1 MISFTDVA
9 PAPSLD
15 LAPEVDV
22 IALRRDF
29 HAHPE
34 LGFEEVRTSGL
45 VAQRLRALGLE
56 VREGVGVTGV
66 IAVLRGEAG
75 DGPTALLR
83 ADMDALPVAEENTWD
98 WKSTVNQKMHACGHD
113 AHTAILLTVA
123 RLLVMEKASLRG
135 KVVFMFQ
142 PAEEGLGGAGK
153 MIEDGLLDTKPDFAL
168 GLHVWSEVEAGLV
181 AVSEGPVMASA
192 DAFTCTIQGKGGHG
206 AIPHETIDPI
216 VIAAQ
221 LVSGLHTVVSR
232 NIHPAAAGVV
242 TVGRVTAGST
252 FNVIPDVA
260 ELEGTVRAFDETVR
274 ATLERRCRELCE
286 ELPKAFGATAKFNY
300 QRQYRATVNLPH
312 WCDVIRA
319 AAANVVGTDHVIPFN
334 PTLGA
339 EDFSM
344 VLERVP
350 GAYFFVGARNES
362 IGAKYPHH
370 HPKFSIDE
378 RALMIGA
385 QTFVEAVRSQLG

>member
-1 MISFTDVA
+1 MISLHDLA

-34 LGFEEVRTSGL
+34 LGFEEIRTSGL
-45 VAQRLRALGLE
+45 VAARLRALGLE
-56 VREGVGVTGV
+56 VREGVGGTGV
-66 IAVLRGEAG
+66 IGVLRGERG
-75 DGPTALLR
+75 TGPTALLR
-83 ADMDALPVAEENTWD
+83 ADMDALPVQEENGWA
-98 WKSTVNQKMHACGHD
+98 WKSTALRKMHACGHD
-113 AHTAILLTVA
+113 AHTAILLTAA
-123 RLLVMEKASLRG
+123 RLLVQQKAELRG
-135 KVVFMFQ
+135 TVVFMFQ
-142 PAEEGLGGAGK
+142 PAEEGLGGAGR
-153 MIEDGLLDTKPDFAL
+153 MIEDGLLDYEPDFAL
-168 GLHVWSEVEAGLV
+168 GLHVWSEVPVGLV
-181 AVSEGPVMASA
+181 AVSQGPVMASA
-192 DAFTCTIQGKGGHG
+192 DCFDCTIQGKGGHG

-221 LVSGLHTVVSR
+221 LVSALHTVVSR

-242 TVGRVTAGST
+242 TVGRVTAGT
-252 FNVIPDVA
+252 AFNVIPDVA

-286 ELPKAFGATAKFNY
+286 ELPRAFGATAKFNY
-300 QRQYRATVNLPH
+300 QRQYRATVNTPE
-312 WCDVIRA
+312 WCDAVRA
-319 AAANVVGTDHVIPFN
+319 AAAAVVGESNVVPFN

-350 GAYFFVGARNES
+350 GCYFFVGARNAE
-362 IGAKYPHH
+362 IDAVYPHH
-370 HPKFSIDE
+370 HPKFNIDE

-385 QTFVEAVRSQLG
+385 QTFVEAVRAQLG